1 VVNLIDADIV
11 AYRAASSCEPTKAK
25 PHLEPPEV
33 ALWRLKDMIGRI
45 CIATN
50 SQDIECY
57 LGGSDNFRYK
67 IYPEYKGNRT
77 KEKPHYLEAC
87 RELLVTQYKAT
98 IVNGYETDDALGIAQ
113 TKYDGN
119 SRIVSLDK
127 DLLQC
132 PGWHFNWVTG
142 VSRLVSPLEGL
153 RTFYK
158 QIILGDRT
166 DNIPGFDG
174 KLRGECPKFIAK
186 LQEPIDEM
194 TEEIDMYNHVFSV
207 YFDWQGNDD
216 IETIIKRNAQL
227 LFILKEEDVYWKPP
241 GQKEENVPS

>member
-1 VVNLIDADIV
+1 
-11 AYRAASSCEPTKAK
+11 
-25 PHLEPPEV
+25 
-33 ALWRLKDMIGRI
+33 MIERI
-45 CIATN
+45 CLATN
-50 SQDIECY
+50 SSEIECY
-57 LGGSDNFRYK
+57 IGGSDNFRYK

-98 IVNGYETDDALGIAQ
+98 VVNLIETDDALGIAQ

-142 VSRLVSPLEGL
+142 VHKLVSPLDGL
-153 RTFYK
+153 RAFYK
-158 QIILGDRT
+158 QLILGDRT
-166 DNIPGFDG
+166 DNIPGYDG
-174 KLRGECPKFIAK
+174 KLRGECPKFIQK

-194 TEEIDMYNHVFSV
+194 TEEIDMYNHVFAV
-207 YFDWQGNDD
+207 YFEQQGNDD
-216 IETIIKRNAQL
+216 IETIIKRNANL
-227 LFILKEEDVYWKPP
+227 LYILKEEDKFWTKPSGP
-241 GQKEENVPS
+241 KEELMPSS